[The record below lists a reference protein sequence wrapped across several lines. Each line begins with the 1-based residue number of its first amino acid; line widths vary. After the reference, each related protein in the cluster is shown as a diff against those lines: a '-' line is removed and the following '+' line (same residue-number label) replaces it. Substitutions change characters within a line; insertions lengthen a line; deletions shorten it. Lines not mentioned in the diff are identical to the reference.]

1 MVFVAQ
7 RLQHI
12 TVAVHSLT
20 LQYLYLRLEDIVR
33 WHTSVFGSSDDV
45 NMKGSELLII
55 ENTGVKNTPS
65 KISSHPHPRRILY
78 IFVFLFSPIPRSVLL
93 FLVNLK
99 AISRQ

>member
-1 MVFVAQ
+1 MSLDFSVLMVFVAQ

-55 ENTGVKNTPS
+55 EITGVKNTLLRCRPT
-65 KISSHPHPRRILY
+65 
-78 IFVFLFSPIPRSVLL
+78 PIPVSACIFSVSFSRPFREVHYC
-93 FLVNLK
+93 FL
-99 AISRQ
+99 

>member
-55 ENTGVKNTPS
+55 EITGVKNTPS
-65 KISSHPHPRRILY
+65 KISTHPHLRLRLY
-78 IFVFLFSPIPRSVLL
+78 IFVFFFSHISRSALI
-93 FLVNLK
+93 FLVDLK
-99 AISRQ
+99 AIFRQ